1 MISPPTPLTISIIIV
16 LSGSTS
22 SCRPT
27 LKWPDWSHVHA
38 VVISPRPVWVRRGY
52 PVHPCTV
59 LCCECTPRNA
69 QTAPPKATKTLV
81 VAIQAAATRGS
92 HEPPSRI
99 RIVPTSGASRQSQEP
114 PVIPAAPRG

>member
-1 MISPPTPLTISIIIV
+1 IIIV

-27 LKWPDWSHVHA
+27 LKCPDWSHVQT
-38 VVISPRPVWVRRGY
+38 VVISPRGLLQGSAPRHVG
-52 PVHPCTV
+52 
-59 LCCECTPRNA
+59 CCAVCTPRKA
-69 QTAPPKATKTLV
+69 QTAPPKATNTLV

-99 RIVPTSGASRQSQEP
+99 RIVPTSGARTQSQEP
-114 PVIPAAPRG
+114 PVTRAAPTPGRRRATESGG